1 MAAMSRARIGLSV
14 PPELPPADIPACA
27 QRAESAG
34 FDELWLAE
42 DCFFAGDL
50 THCADRIASLAGRGI
65 NRWPPQRQRAYPNPL
80 PSRQRKSGRGRRKTV
95 STSPPEAAC
104 AQRSGMSTAPR
115 I

>member
-34 FDELWLAE
+34 FDAS
-42 DCFFAGDL
+42 DL

-65 NRWPPQRQRAYPNPL
+65 NRLIIQARH
-80 PSRQRKSGRGRRKTV
+80 G
-95 STSPPEAAC
+95 
-104 AQRSGMSTAPR
+104 
-115 I
+115 

>member
-1 MAAMSRARIGLSV
+1 MAAMSRARIGLS
-14 PPELPPADIPACA
+14 LPPADIPACA

-65 NRWPPQRQRAYPNPL
+65 NRLIIQARH
-80 PSRQRKSGRGRRKTV
+80 G
-95 STSPPEAAC
+95 
-104 AQRSGMSTAPR
+104 
-115 I
+115 

>member
-1 MAAMSRARIGLSV
+1 MMAAMSRARIGLSV

-27 QRAESAG
+27 QRARSAG

-65 NRWPPQRQRAYPNPL
+65 NRLIIQARH
-80 PSRQRKSGRGRRKTV
+80 G
-95 STSPPEAAC
+95 
-104 AQRSGMSTAPR
+104 
-115 I
+115 